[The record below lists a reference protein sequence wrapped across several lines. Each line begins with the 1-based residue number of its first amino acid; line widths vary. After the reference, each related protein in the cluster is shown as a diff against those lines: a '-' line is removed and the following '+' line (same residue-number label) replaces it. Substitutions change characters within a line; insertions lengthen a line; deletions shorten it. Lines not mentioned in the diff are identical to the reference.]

1 MIWTAVKLNLAFS
14 HDEVIPFLFKLDHQY
29 DVYAAKLVGSTQK
42 KLPINQ

>member
-14 HDEVIPFLFKLDHQY
+14 HDEVIPFLFKFDHQY

-42 KLPINQ
+42 K